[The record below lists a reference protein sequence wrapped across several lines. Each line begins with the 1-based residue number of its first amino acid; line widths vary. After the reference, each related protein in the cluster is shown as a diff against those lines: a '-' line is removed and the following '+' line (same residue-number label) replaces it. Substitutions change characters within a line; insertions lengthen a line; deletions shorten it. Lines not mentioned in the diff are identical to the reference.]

1 MNILDFIIGPT
12 FGKILDKFFPDQATR
27 AQAQLALLQA
37 QQAGEFKEI
46 DAAIALGEQQNKVN
60 EVEAASP
67 SFFRGGWRPAI
78 GWVGAFALCY
88 QFILRPLLVWASTI
102 RQLPVPPEL
111 DTKDLTAIITGMLG
125 LGGMR
130 TIERVQGVITTGK

>member
-1 MNILDFIIGPT
+1 MNLLDFIVGPT
-12 FGKILDKFFPDQATR
+12 FGKILDKFFPDPA
-27 AQAQLALLQA
+27 AKASAQLELIKA

-78 GWVGAFALCY
+78 GWVGAAALFY
-88 QFILRPLLVWASTI
+88 EYLAQPLLVWASTI
-102 RQLPVPPEL
+102 WSIPVPPKL
-111 DTKDLTAIITGMLG
+111 DNADLTAIITGMLG

-130 TIERVQGVITTGK
+130 TIERVQGVITPGK

>member
-1 MNILDFIIGPT
+1 MNLFDFIIGPT
-12 FGKILDKFFPDQATR
+12 FSKILDKVFPDPATK
-27 AQAQLALLQA
+27 ANAQLELLKA

-67 SFFRGGWRPAI
+67 DFFRGGWRPAI

-102 RQLPVPPEL
+102 RSIPVPPEL
-111 DTKDLTAIITGMLG
+111 DMKDLIAIVTGMLG